1 MARRR
6 KSSLLEDVL
15 TLIVEVIRLSIY
27 FLWKIIS
34 LTYDLITVYTSGYR
48 QKSGNSFLKTYFD
61 KGNYGEFRLYRLL
74 VGQLGKDA
82 VFTNLYL
89 DNIRTDQTELD
100 VVAVTKSIILLFE
113 MKNYGGSIY
122 GSEADKDWTQVF
134 SRFRKYKFYNPLKQN
149 YAHTKALENYLNVES
164 NVIMPVVVFSNRS
177 KLSKINVGNNHTVI
191 QLNQVK
197 KLLKHIRK
205 LKMAP
210 LNDVLVFREMLVNR
224 SLMPEEVKQRHIEQI
239 KAIKENR

>member
-1 MARRR
+1 MARRK

-15 TLIVEVIRLSIY
+15 TLVIEFIRLSVY
-27 FLWKIIS
+27 FLWKMIS
-34 LTYDLITVYTSGYR
+34 LSYDLITVYTSGYR
-48 QKSGNSFLKTYFD
+48 QKSGNAFLKTYFD
-61 KGNYGEFRLYRLL
+61 KGNYGEFILYRLL

-122 GSEADKDWTQVF
+122 GSETDKDWTQVF
-134 SRFRKYKFYNPLKQN
+134 SRFKKHKFYNPLKQN
-149 YAHTKALENYLNVES
+149 YAHTKALESYLNVES
-164 NVIMPVVVFSNRS
+164 NIIMPVIVFSNRS
-177 KLSKINVGNNHTVI
+177 KLSKINVGNNHTII

-197 KLLKHIRK
+197 GLLKHIKKTR
-205 LKMAP
+205 MEP
-210 LNDVLVFREMLVNR
+210 LNDVHVIREMLVNR

-239 KAIKENR
+239 KANKENR